1 MTMRALIV
9 DDHRLFADA
18 IHPILRA
25 GGMDIVGIASSV
37 AEAWSLATSER
48 PDVVL
53 LDLGLPDGDAVQLGR
68 AIVDAVPGV
77 RIFVLTGMSD
87 GAILRE
93 AVAAGF
99 HGYLTKDMRADQVV
113 ASVTSGGDGQMVMS
127 RKVALAAAGGV
138 SPEQREAEVRASSLT
153 PRERDVLSL
162 LVQGADTSTIAST
175 LYLSP
180 KTVRTHIQRVLAK
193 LGVHSRVEAVSF
205 AVRHGV
211 GRQPAKRVAGMLST
225 GA

>member
-1 MTMRALIV
+1 MTRALIV

-25 GGMDIVGIASSV
+25 GGLEVVGIASTV
-37 AEAWSLATSER
+37 AEALELARAEC

-68 AIVDAVPGV
+68 DIIDVVPGV
-77 RIFVLTGMSD
+77 RIFVLTGMNN
-87 GAILRE
+87 GPIVRE
-93 AVAAGF
+93 ALAAGF
-99 HGYLTKDMRADQVV
+99 HGYLTKDMRADQVI
-113 ASVTSGGDGQMVMS
+113 ASLTRVDDDQVVLS
-127 RKVALAAAGGV
+127 RKLTLAVTGSV
-138 SPEQREAEVRASSLT
+138 SAEQRTAKARAGALT
-153 PRERDVLSL
+153 PRELDVLSM
-162 LVQGADTSTIAST
+162 LVQGASTTGIAST

-180 KTVRTHIQRVLAK
+180 KTIRTHVQRVLAK
-193 LGVHSRVEAVSF
+193 LEVHSRVEAVSF

-211 GRQPAKRVAGMLST
+211 VTDTRPVANVMIP

>member
-1 MTMRALIV
+1 MTRALIV

-25 GGMDIVGIASSV
+25 GGLEVVGIASTV
-37 AEAWSLATSER
+37 AEALELAKAEC

-68 AIVDAVPGV
+68 DIIDVVPGV
-77 RIFVLTGMSD
+77 RIFVLTGMNN
-87 GAILRE
+87 GPIVRE
-93 AVAAGF
+93 ALAAGF
-99 HGYLTKDMRADQVV
+99 HGYLTKDMRADQVI
-113 ASVTSGGDGQMVMS
+113 ASLTRVDDDQVVLS
-127 RKVALAAAGGV
+127 RKLTLAVTGSV
-138 SPEQREAEVRASSLT
+138 SAEQRTAQARAGALT
-153 PRERDVLSL
+153 PRELDVLSM
-162 LVQGADTSTIAST
+162 LVQGASTTGIAST

-180 KTVRTHIQRVLAK
+180 KTIRTHVQRVLAK
-193 LGVHSRVEAVSF
+193 LEVHSRVEAVSF

-211 GRQPAKRVAGMLST
+211 VTDTRPVANVMIP